1 LDFLKQTHKLFF
13 GEMTFTALGGY
24 MGHFTRDFLLEAGK
38 KVDLKLAKEKR
49 L

>member
-1 LDFLKQTHKLFF
+1 
-13 GEMTFTALGGY
+13 MTFTSLGGNMTY
-24 MGHFTRDFLLEAGK
+24 FARDFLLEAGK